1 MEINIASLLSRSD
14 FDPAECS
21 GSRAELG
28 DDAGRITWQNSMAAA
43 AVPPVLLDTPEKL
56 DAMRDFARSSG
67 GWTQEEVDAW
77 SAQEVNALLVQ
88 WVAGDIRQAFDD
100 AEPADWDWVDYE
112 KRAERGSVPSNLSR
126 GADGAVYFD
135 L

>member
-112 KRAERGSVPSNLSR
+112 KRAERGSVPSSLSR